1 VANFST
7 RSAIRDELGVFFGS
21 WGVERLCRKDVVVS
35 ARYLSANSSV
45 SFFAI

>member
-21 WGVERLCRKDVVVS
+21 WGVERLWRKDVVLS
-35 ARYLSANSSV
+35 ARYLSANSWLA
-45 SFFAI
+45 FAM